1 MSNITIRIRL
11 RDSLESEE
19 FNLLAGDIQQI
30 NNVGIK
36 TTNSGEF
43 VSRSN
48 NLQGIQL
55 LSFAKDILRFDNNG
69 ILVNE
74 DMQEGYL
81 QSEATPT
88 EFVFGATNENGEY
101 SLELIIDNAS
111 ALSSIVIYGDNLA
124 NQFPT
129 VASVD
134 GIPFYSDDYK
144 LVIPFSKELST
155 HTIIFTKW
163 NRANYNACLT
173 VIRTIK
179 EYLTYSNTAIE
190 SLQSIE
196 RSSTNGSEINYG
208 SIANSGLIEL
218 IDEDDEIK
226 DLVNDGV
233 IKNSNVP
240 VDILFNNK
248 ILQYHISN
256 DTNYDTTQ
264 GLFSISLSNKM
275 DILDTLI
282 YSGFSYPETSMTL
295 YEILY
300 KVMNSLFNNNLT
312 DSDFKSMLSRKCITP
327 DEETYIYDYL
337 QNIIIE
343 YPIIEYGYTYR
354 QVIDDICKIAQLNLF
369 INKDNNFEFI
379 SARPLLLSGETDY
392 ALRITKGTLKE
403 NPSYD
408 LIMKNQYDAVDINEN
423 NVSDEVTY
431 NKEVYKSDYFDYS
444 SKTLDDYPYILD
456 SELYTNTETSSYSIY
471 YNSDYGS
478 RAYTLVNIENYA
490 NYITAKYY
498 YDYINLTIPKRN
510 NNNLNSIEELKE
522 YLISDS
528 SKSYNMTY
536 EKRSGKCSG
545 TYDTENKKFT
555 SISRN
560 FTPSIIDPEFGGY
573 EVTNGNGSLNGFI
586 TSSDS
591 SITLEDYDNSKFVNV
606 NEDDNNFYI
615 TLKILVSLEKISIW
629 YSDSTTISSSGT
641 FEKYLPKKLTISI
654 YGNERII
661 SFNNTSVSSSNI
673 DSAQVI
679 ANFGNT
685 NTKLLQ
691 DKCIYNG
698 TKISTIIKDNILY
711 DYKYGISNLRLEMF
725 TTDPKD
731 KDGNII
737 KNMNNGEV
745 LSVGDVAF
753 LTKDYDEF
761 NQQRYWSVYDN
772 EYTYDG
778 SVDMSVQLNQKREYY
793 GLYNDKYFLGWSYL
807 INNQELFIDTYNITD
822 LSYTQW
828 TLNDILTLLNSD
840 STFNVYFE
848 TINNTE
854 ITYDKLLFI
863 SSNNSLVYGKSR
875 NDGTNIS
882 DLTIVYTQSDG
893 WISDDYK
900 YIKFYY
906 GNDITNQEL
915 INWFNDNAKT
925 TTGLDDGSKY
935 LYTTNNNQ
943 NINGKLIIASDINMI
958 GKPDGT
964 QGFIGC
970 SNLTNINI
978 PNSVKIIFANSFKN
992 CTGLLNIKIPDS
1004 NTIINNDVFSGC
1016 TSLSKVIIPDTI
1028 TVLNGNCF
1036 NYCTS
1041 LLYIYI
1047 PISVKTIEFALVGLL
1062 PPFYGC
1068 SSNLVIYCGAE
1079 SKPDG
1084 WDIGWNI
1091 YYNNNK
1097 LQVKWG
1103 YTREEYEN
1111 EINT

>member
-55 LSFAKDILRFDNNG
+55 LSFAKDILKFDNNG

-163 NRANYNACLT
+163 NRPNYNACLT

-179 EYLTYSNTAIE
+179 EYLTYSNTAID

-282 YSGFSYPETSMTL
+282 YNGFPYPETSMTL

-369 INKDNNFEFI
+369 INKNNNFEFI
-379 SARPLLLSGETDY
+379 SARPLLLSNDITT
-392 ALRITKGTLKE
+392 AIRITKGTLKE
-403 NPSYD
+403 SPSYD
-408 LIMKNQYDAVDINEN
+408 LIMKNQYDAVEISEN
-423 NVSDEVTY
+423 SVSDEIDFNTIVNT
-431 NKEVYKSDYFDYS
+431 NSNNELTNFTFKNMNGHLTPNSGG
-444 SKTLDDYPYILD
+444 TAIL
-456 SELYTNTETSSYSIY
+456 TS
-471 YNSDYGS
+471 YGS
-478 RAYTLVNIENYA
+478 CIKYESYYSTGEYSFNIK
-490 NYITAKYY
+490 T
-498 YDYINLTIPKRN
+498 
-510 NNNLNSIEELKE
+510 NNNLETVLAINTELDEDEDGYKKILDRNGILPYSIN
-522 YLISDS
+522 
-528 SKSYNMTY
+528 YNIYTG
-536 EKRSGKCSG
+536 EFIN
-545 TYDTENKKFT
+545 DTQA
-555 SISRN
+555 
-560 FTPSIIDPEFGGY
+560 
-573 EVTNGNGSLNGFI
+573 
-586 TSSDS
+586 
-591 SITLEDYDNSKFVNV
+591 LED
-606 NEDDNNFYI
+606 
-615 TLKILVSLEKISIW
+615 LKDTGTG
-629 YSDSTTISSSGT
+629 SDSTCVLLQNKYDENVNFSSSVSGSGDGQ
-641 FEKYLPKKLTISI
+641 LTITIIENIYHSITVSDESYIKVKIENNIVYVKYNLLSRVIIYNLQTVAKNNFNTYYFSKEDIKKYDGISYTITI
-654 YGNERII
+654 YGNKRVI

-725 TTDPKD
+725 TTDLKY

-737 KNMNNGEV
+737 KNMNNGDI

-753 LTKDYDEF
+753 LTKDYDKF

-793 GLYNDKYFLGWSYL
+793 GLYNDNIFLGWSYL
-807 INNQELFIDTYNITD
+807 INNQELFIDTYKITD

-863 SSNNSLVYGKSR
+863 LSNNSLVYGKSR

-900 YIKFYY
+900 YIKFYE

-943 NINGKLIIASDINMI
+943 NINGELIIASDINMI

-1091 YYNNNK
+1091 YDNNDNE